1 MKKIK
6 RFTILFLLLTLVCA
20 CFIGCNGGNTD
31 KSSGAQQGE
40 SVENNGGSESDGNG
54 GSEIIWYDV
63 VFDSNGGISVDSQKV
78 EQGGKVVKP
87 NKFTNTKVVREEN
100 VETTYSFKG
109 WYYGDVKWDFENNS
123 VDNPIELKAEWEF
136 VKRELLSIK

>member
-31 KSSGAQQGE
+31 KSSGVQP
-40 SVENNGGSESDGNG
+40 G

>member
-6 RFTILFLLLTLVCA
+6 CFTILFLLLTLVCA

-31 KSSGAQQGE
+31 KSSGVQP
-40 SVENNGGSESDGNG
+40 G

>member
-20 CFIGCNGGNTD
+20 CFVGCNGGNTD
-31 KSSGAQQGE
+31 KSSGVQP
-40 SVENNGGSESDGNG
+40 G